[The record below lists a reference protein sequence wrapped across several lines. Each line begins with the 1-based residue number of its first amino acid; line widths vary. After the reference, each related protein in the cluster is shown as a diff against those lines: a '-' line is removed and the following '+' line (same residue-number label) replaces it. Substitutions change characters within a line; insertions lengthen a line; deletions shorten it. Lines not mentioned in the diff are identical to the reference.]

1 MNFKKYIVLIFLF
14 SNLFSFSQGLKFNK
28 DSFLLTPKFEMTR
41 GTVYSS
47 YSLEKYAPTSY
58 PQIGGT
64 CVAHS
69 FCNARTILMNLE
81 LGRTTNVNAYSFSPF
96 HFYFEASDGA
106 SDNCEDGL
114 NITHAANVALNEG
127 FALLGDVE
135 YSSYYPY
142 TMTFRCEYTYPDYYT
157 NAQYAKK
164 YKPDNIYRI
173 ENVRDLKS
181 ALCEN
186 MPVVIGMGIPSSF
199 KDITYQHV
207 WTPSYY
213 DSYKNASLHAMLA
226 VGYDDYYLGGAVR
239 ILNSW
244 GQDWGDDGYIWIKYQ
259 HFANWFT
266 GGFAVEKYTSTRG
279 SDNIA
284 SKEDILKSYLI
295 EKNDENK
302 YGYLE
307 NLLKQ
312 KNIIG
317 SDTSDAN
324 ISSSD
329 SLQLIKSIDGFP
341 DRKHNPDVMKRAFG
355 IKE

>member
-1 MNFKKYIVLIFLF
+1 MIYKKHLVLIFLF

-58 PQIGGT
+58 PQKGGT

-81 LGRTTNVNAYSFSPF
+81 LGRTTNLNNYSFSPF
-96 HFYFEASDGA
+96 HFYYEASNGA

-114 NITHAANVALNEG
+114 DLAHAANVALNEG

-135 YSSYYPY
+135 CYDYYPY
-142 TMTFRCEYTYPDYYT
+142 TLNFRCEYTYPNYYT
-157 NAQYAKK
+157 ISQYAKK

-173 ENVRDLKS
+173 EGIESLKS

-199 KDITYQHV
+199 KKITYQRV
-207 WTPSYY
+207 WAPSYY
-213 DSYKNASLHAMLA
+213 DSYENYSLHAMLA
-226 VGYDDYYLGGAVR
+226 VGYDDNYLGGALR

-244 GQDWGDDGYIWIKYQ
+244 GTDWGDDGYIWIKYE
-259 HFANWFT
+259 HFANWFA

-284 SKEDILKSYLI
+284 SKEDILKGYFI
-295 EKNDENK
+295 EKNDEEK
-302 YGYLE
+302 YGYIE

-312 KNIIG
+312 KNNFK
-317 SDTSDAN
+317 SDTSIIN
-324 ISSSD
+324 VSSTD
-329 SLQLIKSIDGFP
+329 STQIIKSIDGFP
-341 DRKHNPDVMKRAFG
+341 DRKHNLEVMRRAFG
-355 IKE
+355 IED